1 MPSQNFEFRLGGHGF
16 VIRFQLGFDERFI
29 RRRGRGC
36 RPPPARIGDEYLH
49 DLSGFA
55 GGETALSH
63 VRQFDGDV
71 RIVVWRCRR
80 HPFRYGKHKNL
91 RELHRRRHT
100 FFVKNEVISL

>member
-36 RPPPARIGDEYLH
+36 RPPPARIGDVNSHALTRRAEM
-49 DLSGFA
+49 S
-55 GGETALSH
+55 ALSH
-63 VRQFDGDV
+63 VREFDGDV